1 MKILAVID
9 SFKGSLTSMQAGRA
23 AAEGILRAI
32 PSAEVKVMPLAD
44 GGEGTVTA
52 LAEGLGGSYREVE
65 AADPLGRRIG
75 VKYCILPDNTAVI
88 EAAAASGLPLL
99 AETER
104 SPMHTTTFGTGE
116 LIRDAV
122 LSGCRRF
129 IIGIGGSATNDGGI
143 GCLQALGY
151 SFKDSRGNEVG
162 YGAYGAGQA
171 VSVSTENVLPE
182 LRECIFST
190 ACDVSNVLCGENGC
204 SAVFSL
210 QKGAKPSEV
219 PIMDGFLRHY
229 AELIRSELV
238 PEADLDAEGVG
249 AAGGLGFALKYVLG
263 SSLES
268 GAEMVMR
275 ETGIEEQIR
284 SADVV
289 VTGEGRLDA
298 QTAMGKAPIRI
309 AQAAQRFGKPVIAFC
324 GCVGEGAERCLTSG
338 ITAYFPI
345 VSSPT
350 PLAEAMLPENAQHNL
365 SSTVA
370 HVFTD
375 LRFIQ

>member
-182 LRECIFST
+182 LR
-190 ACDVSNVLCGENGC
+190 
-204 SAVFSL
+204 
-210 QKGAKPSEV
+210 
-219 PIMDGFLRHY
+219 
-229 AELIRSELV
+229 
-238 PEADLDAEGVG
+238 
-249 AAGGLGFALKYVLG
+249 
-263 SSLES
+263 
-268 GAEMVMR
+268 
-275 ETGIEEQIR
+275 
-284 SADVV
+284 
-289 VTGEGRLDA
+289 
-298 QTAMGKAPIRI
+298 
-309 AQAAQRFGKPVIAFC
+309 
-324 GCVGEGAERCLTSG
+324 
-338 ITAYFPI
+338 
-345 VSSPT
+345 
-350 PLAEAMLPENAQHNL
+350 
-365 SSTVA
+365 
-370 HVFTD
+370 
-375 LRFIQ
+375 